1 MARVPINMPN
11 LGYDMESGRVGDWLC
26 EEGDPIARG
35 QAIVE
40 IETDKSTLEVEST
53 LAGTLVEIVA
63 RTGEE
68 HPVGA
73 VIAWVEDGD

>member
-1 MARVPINMPN
+1 MARIAIQMPN
-11 LGYDMESGRVGDWLC
+11 LGYDMETGRIGDWLC
-26 EEGDPIARG
+26 SVGEAVARG

-40 IETDKSTLEVEST
+40 IETDKSTLDMESVVT
-53 LAGTLVEIVA
+53 GTLVEIVA
-63 RTGEE
+63 VKGEE